1 VISFASFPLLAGCAS
16 TEIGQSGS
24 RAAGERLP
32 RPERIFVYDINATAV
47 DF

>member
-1 VISFASFPLLAGCAS
+1 VIFLVSFALPAGCAS
-16 TEIGQSGS
+16 TEIGQRDS

-32 RPERIFVYDINATAV
+32 RPEWIIVYDINATAV